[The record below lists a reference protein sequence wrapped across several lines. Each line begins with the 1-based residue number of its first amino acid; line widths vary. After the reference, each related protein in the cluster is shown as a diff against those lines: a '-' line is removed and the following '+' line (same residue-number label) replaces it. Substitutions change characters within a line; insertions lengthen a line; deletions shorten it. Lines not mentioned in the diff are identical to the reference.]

1 MIYVRFLMQKYIHNA
16 EKEENKDTPH
26 YRLMLLLEQELP
38 ECNRREQ
45 VDEIAEKFA
54 TNHGSSKNSRKRLLK
69 ALFLVPRSRLDLLP
83 FYCRLVTTLDHVY
96 ADISTALV
104 TSLQQQ
110 FHGQAKYKKNQN
122 IESRM
127 RTARYISEL
136 TKFRCAP
143 PIVILNCLAVCIEDF
158 TGYNVEIA
166 CCILESCGRF
176 LYRTKHTNPRIV
188 AIMETMTRLSKA
200 KVRTIVY
207 FCIYVWKHLYSVSKT
222 FNCILYQYR
231 ILMNDYNHY

>member
-1 MIYVRFLMQKYIHNA
+1 MSRNGWHLSFLTRLVRNLTLRRCISCALIVFAVCNHSWYSK
-16 EKEENKDTPH
+16 ENKDTPH

-45 VDEIAEKFA
+45 LDEIAEKFA

-69 ALFLVPRSRLDLLP
+69 SLFLVPRSRLDLLP
-83 FYCRLVTTLDHVY
+83 FYCRLVATLDHVY
-96 ADISTALV
+96 ADISTTLV
-104 TSLQQQ
+104 TSLAQQ
-110 FHGQAKYKKNQN
+110 FHGQAKFKKNQN

-127 RTARYISEL
+127 RTARYLSEL

-143 PIVILNCLAVCIEDF
+143 PIVILNCLALCNEDF

-176 LYRTKHTNPRIV
+176 LYRTKHTNPRIT
-188 AIMETMTRLSKA
+188 AMMETMTRLSKA
-200 KVRTIVY
+200 KVR
-207 FCIYVWKHLYSVSKT
+207 LR
-222 FNCILYQYR
+222 NL
-231 ILMNDYNHY
+231 